1 VVVSHLQFA
10 DDTLLLGVKRWANVR
25 ALRAVLVLFE
35 TMSGLKVN
43 FNKSM
48 LVGVNIHDSWF
59 GEAAFV
65 LRYRVGNVP
74 FLYLGFPIGVIR
86 DNWLFGT

>member
-1 VVVSHLQFA
+1 
-10 DDTLLLGVKRWANVR
+10 
-25 ALRAVLVLFE
+25 
-35 TMSGLKVN
+35 MSGLKVN

>member
-1 VVVSHLQFA
+1 
-10 DDTLLLGVKRWANVR
+10 
-25 ALRAVLVLFE
+25 
-35 TMSGLKVN
+35 MSGLKVN

-48 LVGVNIHDSWF
+48 LVGVNIHDSWL
-59 GEAAFV
+59 GEAASV